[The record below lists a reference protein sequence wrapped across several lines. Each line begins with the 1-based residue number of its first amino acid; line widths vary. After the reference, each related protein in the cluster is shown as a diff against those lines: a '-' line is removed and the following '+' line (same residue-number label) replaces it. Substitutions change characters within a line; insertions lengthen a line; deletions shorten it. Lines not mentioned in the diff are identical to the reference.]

1 MSPLITKLHHLKC
14 EHHARSGTYLLSS
27 RRPPAAAASAAGGGL
42 HPPTHGRVSPPQV
55 LQADLRSRQSEQRS
69 LQVLW
74 SQLQPRHGPTA
85 EGTEAQEK
93 LHVTA
98 SKLRSL
104 LRHVERDL
112 SRLDQRMVRASGHM
126 QAPF

>member
-1 MSPLITKLHHLKC
+1 MLAVGHICFHQGAPQQQQHQQ
-14 EHHARSGTYLLSS
+14 R
-27 RRPPAAAASAAGGGL
+27 GGGL
-42 HPPTHGRVSPPQV
+42 HPPTHGRVSPPQG